1 MNPKRRPEADRR
13 PPEHAA
19 NPNHRPP
26 SPPQS
31 RRNPRPPRKKRSPRT
46 IRRWIF
52 AILCLIAALLAA
64 LLIKRNHDD
73 RVRADTTYADNIY
86 INGVCFSGYTRDG
99 ASAYAQDLT
108 DEWLNETVTL
118 NYMDYEWQ
126 FTRSMVDATID
137 YASQLDL
144 AWNLGH
150 VGTLRERDR
159 VRAAL
164 KTQRVDYPASITY
177 DESKLDAFI
186 DSVCDALH
194 VDMIDAVVV
203 PDVDQ
208 PVVVSQSQVGR
219 DVNREQFRQQLI
231 TLIETGESDTT
242 IPVDTVMPTVQSDEV
257 SFQLIAEFSTDV
269 TFRNSASR
277 SNVRK
282 ALNAFNGL
290 EIQPGVTYDF
300 NEIVGPRTQE
310 AGFQQATEYNG
321 DVSTLGWGGGV
332 CQAST
337 TLYNALIQANMTV
350 LNRKNHTMTVSY
362 VDPSLDAAVEYGG
375 KNLIFTNDTGYP
387 AYIYTSVT
395 KEWATVKIYGHRP
408 DYRYVLESV
417 MVNENRPSTR
427 TVTVQ
432 DTEGKY
438 VYYTDDAPYTVTGK
452 SGCSSQGWIVAY
464 DWNTHEE
471 VSRVQVSEDTYSPG
485 ATLVYVGVHERY
497 SALPGMD
504 SGTGPGY

>member
-1 MNPKRRPEADRR
+1 M
-13 PPEHAA
+13 
-19 NPNHRPP
+19 
-26 SPPQS
+26 
-31 RRNPRPPRKKRSPRT
+31 
-46 IRRWIF
+46 
-52 AILCLIAALLAA
+52 AILCLIAVLLTAF
-64 LLIKRNHDD
+64 LIKRSHDD

-99 ASAYAQDLT
+99 ASAYAQELT

-150 VGTLRERDR
+150 VGTQRERDR

-164 KTQRVDYPASITY
+164 KTQRVDYPAAITY

-375 KNLIFTNDTGYP
+375 KNLVFTNDTGYP

-417 MVNENRPSTR
+417 MINQNRPSTR

-432 DTEGKY
+432 DTDGKY
-438 VYYTDDAPYTVTGK
+438 VYYTDDPPYTVTGK

-464 DWNTHEE
+464 DWDTHEE

-504 SGTGPGY
+504 GGTDPGY